1 MTFRL
6 SRYLPILDWGRT
18 YKAETLTNDLLA
30 ALIVTIMLI
39 PQSLAYAMLAG
50 LPPQVG
56 LYASILPLIVY
67 AVFGSSR
74 TLSVGPVAILSLM
87 TAAAAGKIAASGT
100 AQYIEAAMILAVL
113 SGLILLAFGLFR
125 MGFLANFLSHPVISA
140 FITASGIIIAAS
152 QLKHILGVPAEGH
165 NLLEL
170 VLSLAS
176 ALDAVNLPTLVIGL
190 SSLAFLFWA
199 RAGLKPLLKRLGL
212 GEKLATLIARAGPIF
227 AVATSIL
234 VVSGFGLQEQGV
246 KILGHVPR
254 DLPALG
260 MPAFDQEVWTQLLG
274 SAALISLIG
283 FVESVSVAQTLAAKR
298 RQRVNPDQ
306 ELIGLGA
313 ASLAAGVSSGY
324 PVTGGLAR
332 SAVNFDAGAETPAAG
347 AFTAIGIAL
356 ATLFLTPFLYFLP
369 QAVLAATI
377 IVAVLTLVDFAAI
390 RTVWNYSKTDFAA
403 MATTIL
409 VTLSAGVEIGVTS
422 GVVLSLVLHLYNTSR
437 PHFALVGQVP
447 GTHHFR
453 NVNRHAVVTPE
464 HIITIRIDESLYFAN
479 ARFLEDTVYCVLSNR
494 PDLKHLILM
503 CPAVNHIDASGLESL
518 ESINLRLKDAGVTL
532 HLSEVKGPVMDRL
545 KRTHFLEELT
555 GKVYM
560 HQFEAIQDL
569 DAECARTAFESTA
582 ATTEPAASPC
592 PSLKIAGL
600 SSTP

>member
-1 MTFRL
+1 MPFRL

-56 LYASILPLIVY
+56 LYASILPLIIY
-67 AVFGSSR
+67 ALFGSSR

-113 SGLILLAFGLFR
+113 SGLILLAFGIFR

-152 QLKHILGVPAEGH
+152 QLKHILGISADGH
-165 NLLEL
+165 NLLEI
-170 VLSLAS
+170 VVSLFG
-176 ALDAVNLPTLVIGL
+176 ALGSINLPTLLIGV

-199 RAGLKPLLKRLGL
+199 RAGLKPLLKRVGL
-212 GEKLATLIARAGPIF
+212 GDKAATLIARAGPIF
-227 AVATSIL
+227 AVATSIIA
-234 VVSGFGLQEQGV
+234 VSTLGLQEQGV
-246 KILGHVPR
+246 RILGHVPR
-254 DLPALG
+254 DLPQLG
-260 MPAFDQEVWTQLLG
+260 MPAFDRDIWMQLLG

-313 ASLAAGVSSGY
+313 ASLSAGLSSGY

-377 IVAVLTLVDFAAI
+377 IVAVLTLVDLPAI

-409 VTLSAGVEIGVTS
+409 VTLTAGVEIGVTS

-453 NVNRHAVVTPE
+453 NVNRHAVVMPE
-464 HIITIRIDESLYFAN
+464 HIVTIRIDEGLYFAN

-518 ESINLRLKDAGVTL
+518 ESINHRLRDAGVLL

-545 KRTHFLEELT
+545 KRTHFLEDLS

-560 HQFEAIQDL
+560 HQYEAIQDL
-569 DAECARTAFESTA
+569 DTDCARAAFERTA
-582 ATTEPAASPC
+582 DTTKPAETPC
-592 PSLKIAGL
+592 PSLRIAGVA
-600 SSTP
+600 PAK

>member
-6 SRYLPILDWGRT
+6 SRYLPVLDWGRT
-18 YKAETLTNDLLA
+18 YKTETLTNDLLA

-100 AQYIEAAMILAVL
+100 PQYIEAAMILAVL
-113 SGLILLAFGLFR
+113 SGVILLALGLLR

-152 QLKHILGVPAEGH
+152 QLKHILGVQADGH

-170 VLSLAS
+170 VLSLAN
-176 ALDAVNLPTLVIGL
+176 ALDGVNLPTLAIGL

-199 RAGLKPLLKRLGL
+199 RSGLKPLLKRLGL
-212 GEKLATLIARAGPIF
+212 GEKPAALIARAGPIF
-227 AVATSIL
+227 AVAASIL
-234 VVSGFGLQEQGV
+234 VVFAFGLHEQGV

-260 MPAFDQEVWTQLLG
+260 LPTFDQGVWTQLLG

-409 VTLSAGVEIGVTS
+409 VTLFAGVEIGVTS

-479 ARFLEDTVYCVLSNR
+479 ARFLEDTVYCILSNR

-503 CPAVNHIDASGLESL
+503 CPAVNQIDASGLESL

-545 KRTHFLEELT
+545 RRTHFLEELT
-555 GKVYM
+555 GKVYL
-560 HQFEAIQDL
+560 HQYEAIQDL
-569 DAECARTAFESTA
+569 DPECARTAFEKTA
-582 ATTEPAASPC
+582 VTTEPSASPC
-592 PSLKIAGL
+592 PSLKIAGV
-600 SSTP
+600 SPAP